1 MYPRLTILRMPVSLM
16 RFPPSTLACE
26 FSCPHDMGNKCANG
40 HNRRFGGVILAL
52 HHLCAVT
59 KCRGRAD
66 TVLDK
71 MSGGCTT
78 VQAYARMRVYWRQI
92 YETDIACVL
101 LASAVAPECASDG
114 IEDRRLGAR
123 DTAPQTEHLGEPTA

>member
-66 TVLDK
+66 TILDR
-71 MSGGCTT
+71 MSGGGMIA
-78 VQAYARMRVYWRQI
+78 QASARLTLYWCRP
-92 YETDIACVL
+92 YETAIACVL
-101 LASAVAPECASDG
+101 LASAVAPQCAGDG
-114 IEDRRLGAR
+114 LEERRLGAR
-123 DTAPQTEHLGEPTA
+123 DTA